1 MIRTVLGERIETE
14 FKEVLQSELNFS
26 LENPRVITIVR
37 NLEKGPTQEGIFDIL
52 SKMDHVKELKKDIKN
67 TGGLFEPVIVRRS
80 TNEVIEGNC
89 RLAAYRL
96 LYHEDSVKWA
106 NIHCEILPENIT
118 EDQIYSIL
126 AKLNIS
132 GKTPWSA
139 FEQAGYLWRLHKE
152 EKKSINQLHDHFGIA
167 PVTLNNYI
175 NTFQFML
182 DNNLTDQ
189 SKFSHWLVLNTNKHI
204 KKIKKD
210 FIATDFLS
218 DDRKGT
224 KKPKRN

>member
-1 MIRTVLGERIETE
+1 
-14 FKEVLQSELNFS
+14 
-26 LENPRVITIVR
+26 
-37 NLEKGPTQEGIFDIL
+37 LEKGPTQEEIFNIL

-96 LYHEDSVKWA
+96 LYNEDPVKWA
-106 NIHCEILPENIT
+106 NIPCEILPENIT
-118 EDQIYSIL
+118 EDQINSIL
-126 AKLNIS
+126 VLLNIS
-132 GKTPWSA
+132 GKKKWGSA
-139 FEQAGYLWRLHKE
+139 EEAGWLWRLFHDE
-152 EKKSINQLHDHFGIA
+152 NLTVDQLARKFGLKQTRIK
-167 PVTLNNYI
+167 NYI
-175 NTFQFML
+175 QTYQFML
-182 DNNLTDQ
+182 DNNLTDHSQ
-189 SKFSHWLVLNTNKHI
+189 FSHWLVLDTNKHI

-224 KKPKRN
+224 KKTKRN